1 MYVCGGMGH
10 WKIVYSELKLCEL
23 SLPMAR
29 KLILA
34 LGHKMEVAFMDGKL
48 FASFTSRDVYLSDTY
63 AQKGSFCLNAV
74 GLEARESVSCIIS
87 RY

>member
-1 MYVCGGMGH
+1 MCGVRH
-10 WKIVYSELKLCEL
+10 CKIVYWEPKPCEL
-23 SLPMAR
+23 SLPVAR
-29 KLILA
+29 KLILV

-48 FASFTSRDVYLSDTY
+48 FASFTSRDDYSDAY

-74 GLEARESVSCIIS
+74 ELEARENICCIIF